1 MFYHLHLPIR
11 RNGWC
16 QEEKMVDEMSI
27 AFAFPPNGLTGPNA
41 VGGKFPPVA
50 FELK

>member
-1 MFYHLHLPIR
+1 M
-11 RNGWC
+11 
-16 QEEKMVDEMSI
+16 EMIS

-50 FELK
+50 FELRQIEKYFKIWFSKGLENLKKT